1 MKLVKKVVVAID
13 GFSSCGKST
22 FAKLIA
28 KELNYIFID
37 TGAMYRSVA
46 LFALRNKLVNG
57 KAIDTEVLV
66 SKLKEV
72 KISFKYS
79 SDGKICTYL
88 NNENVE
94 EFIRGVEVSQLVSEI
109 SAIKEVRKFLVAQQ
123 QEMGREKGIVM
134 DGRDIGTVVFPDAEI
149 KIFMTAS
156 NEVRTKRRFDELTA
170 KGIVVSIEDIRK
182 NIEERDTMDINREES
197 PLRKAVDAIEL
208 DNSCLTFEQ
217 QMEWFKRLLENRKLI
232 ED

>member
-1 MKLVKKVVVAID
+1 MKLVKNVVVAID

-46 LFALRNKLVNG
+46 LFAIRNKLVNG
-57 KAIDTEVLV
+57 KAINTDDLIN
-66 SKLKEV
+66 KLKEV

-88 NNENVE
+88 NNQNVE
-94 EFIRGVEVSQLVSEI
+94 EFIRGVEVSQLVSEV

-134 DGRDIGTVVFPDAEI
+134 DGRDIGTVVFPNAEI

-156 NEVRTKRRFDELTA
+156 TEVRTKRRFDELTA
-170 KGIVVSIEDIRK
+170 KGIKVSLDEIRK
-182 NIEERDTMDINREES
+182 NIEERDNMDINREES
-197 PLRKAVDAIEL
+197 PLRKAGDAVEL
-208 DNSCLTFEQ
+208 DNSCMTFEQ
-217 QMEWFKRLLENRKLI
+217 QMAWVKQLLENRKLI
-232 ED
+232 VE

>member
-1 MKLVKKVVVAID
+1 MKPGKKIVIAID

-22 FAKLIA
+22 FAKMIA
-28 KELNYIFID
+28 KELDYIFID
-37 TGAMYRSVA
+37 TGAMYRSVS
-46 LFALRNKLVNG
+46 LYALRNNMVNN
-57 KAIDTEVLV
+57 KVIDIGLLI
-66 SKLKEV
+66 SKLNDI
-72 KISFKYS
+72 KISFKH

-94 EFIRGVEVSQLVSEI
+94 DAIRGVEVSQLVSEI
-109 SAIKEVRKFLVAQQ
+109 STIKEVRMHLVAQQ

-156 NEVRTKRRFDELTA
+156 TAVRTQRRYDELTA
-170 KGIVVSIEDIRK
+170 KGISVSPEEIRK
-182 NIEERDTMDINREES
+182 NIEERDYMDINREES
-197 PLRKAVDAIEL
+197 PLRKAADAIEL

-217 QMEWFKRLLENRKLI
+217 QMQWFKNILAHKNLLLN
-232 ED
+232 